1 MDTANLSG
9 GAWPAGSVSS
19 YFTMERINPLA
30 ADSAANWVANNG
42 TTRNGTDANGTA
54 LNGTAGAANSG
65 LSLPTST
72 PTASNTPTQTLTP
85 ECHPPKTYAGH
96 TRRMPVP
103 DTYSNLRQE
112 MQWLFMAAIS

>member
-1 MDTANLSG
+1 
-9 GAWPAGSVSS
+9 
-19 YFTMERINPLA
+19 MERINPLA

-42 TTRNGTDANGTA
+42 TTRTGTDANGTA

-72 PTASNTPTQTLTP
+72 PTASITHTQTLTP

>member
-1 MDTANLSG
+1 MDTANAAG
-9 GAWPAGSVSS
+9 GGWPAGSATGFYS
-19 YFTMERINPLA
+19 MERINPFAEA
-30 ADSAANWVANNG
+30 ADSNWVANNG

>member
-1 MDTANLSG
+1 VDTANLSG

-72 PTASNTPTQTLTP
+72 PTASIRPRK
-85 ECHPPKTYAGH
+85 H
-96 TRRMPVP
+96 
-103 DTYSNLRQE
+103 
-112 MQWLFMAAIS
+112 